1 MTSNMQELIN
11 MEVELTKEA
20 VADEREGDGSHL
32 NGAIERQAEE
42 MALVRTTVEEAM
54 AGVVVPAA
62 KAAEEEI

>member
-20 VADEREGDGSHL
+20 VADEREGDGSYL
-32 NGAIERQAEE
+32 NGAIKRQAEE

-54 AGVVVPAA
+54 AGVVVPDA
-62 KAAEEEI
+62 KATEEEI